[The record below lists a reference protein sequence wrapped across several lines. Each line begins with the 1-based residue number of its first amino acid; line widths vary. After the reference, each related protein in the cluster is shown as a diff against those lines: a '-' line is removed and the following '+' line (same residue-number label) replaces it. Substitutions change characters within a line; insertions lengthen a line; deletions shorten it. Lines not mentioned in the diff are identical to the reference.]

1 MEQACC
7 LTCLGNCG
15 RQLRGLQ
22 AEVYDASPSRIS
34 NSRSFNPHSTCHS
47 TTSCFELRP
56 AQLCS
61 GAYLLP
67 VLKACR
73 SATSARSQD
82 ILGLVSGN
90 GCSLAPTLWQSEQL
104 IHACM
109 ITLLG
114 DTNDCEALK
123 RLTRPW
129 STSGYRFNKMRT
141 ISSDKRVPYTKM
153 VCALAICTGMYVPSS
168 TKT

>member
-1 MEQACC
+1 MLFDLPGEFS
-7 LTCLGNCG
+7 
-15 RQLRGLQ
+15 RQLHGLQ

-47 TTSCFELRP
+47 TTSCFELHP

-61 GAYLLP
+61 RAYLLP

-73 SATSARSQD
+73 PTTSARLQD

-90 GCSLAPTLWQSEQL
+90 GCSLAPTLWQSQQL
-104 IHACM
+104 MHPCM

-114 DTNDCEALK
+114 DTNDCAAFKGSPDLGVLPDTDSIRCGQFPRITGFRTQRWYAL
-123 RLTRPW
+123 
-129 STSGYRFNKMRT
+129 
-141 ISSDKRVPYTKM
+141 
-153 VCALAICTGMYVPSS
+153 
-168 TKT
+168 